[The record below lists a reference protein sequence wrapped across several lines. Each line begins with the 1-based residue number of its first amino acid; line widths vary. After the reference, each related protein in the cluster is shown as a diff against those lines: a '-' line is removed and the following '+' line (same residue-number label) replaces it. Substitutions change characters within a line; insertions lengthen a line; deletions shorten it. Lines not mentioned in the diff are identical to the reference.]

1 MKRFI
6 TYLYEY
12 EKGQKT
18 KNTGFIRVDERNG
31 KVIFQISVRNF
42 IRSQEKGEI
51 YAYVWENGLQGIE
64 IGKLTILN
72 SQTDVRLELDSC
84 NIKDTGIS
92 LDQVVGIGLVFPNN
106 GYMASCWD
114 DAYAEAIG
122 SGRFRKRENEKEP
135 GSQPEA
141 EKQEELLQRI
151 PSQSSIPL
159 QPSVAVESSVTVLS
173 NESVQSGE
181 PSQQKENVEEPVSS
195 DQVQRQNTSESLE
208 QENALQAASYEL
220 TTYQKMELSAIKNLP
235 SPNWYLCNNTFL
247 VHGFFN
253 YGYLVLK
260 KTTEAG
266 SEKTYLGVP
275 GIFEKPE
282 MVMATLFGFPEFQ
295 TLSKEISSAKMEE
308 IISVPQTEEQNL
320 GQINRNV
327 STTSRQTM
335 PKTGAFGCW
344 LIPIQK

>member
-31 KVIFQISVRNF
+31 KVIFQINVRNF
-42 IRSQEKGEI
+42 IRSQEEGEI

-64 IGKLTILN
+64 IGKLIIIN

-84 NIKDTGIS
+84 NIKDTGIL
-92 LDQVVGIGLVFPNN
+92 LDQVVGVGLVFSNN

-122 SGRFRKRENEKEP
+122 SGRFHKWENEKEP
-135 GSQPEA
+135 GSQPEKG
-141 EKQEELLQRI
+141 EQDEVLQNVLL
-151 PSQSSIPL
+151 QSSISPQL
-159 QPSVAVESSVTVLS
+159 GIASLPDAEAET
-173 NESVQSGE
+173 NT
-181 PSQQKENVEEPVSS
+181 PAIRNEPV
-195 DQVQRQNTSESLE
+195 QQGVPVASEES
-208 QENALQAASYEL
+208 LQAATYEL
-220 TTYQKMELSAIKNLP
+220 ITYQKMELSAIKNLP
-235 SPNWYLCNNTFL
+235 SPNWYLCNNSFL
-247 VHGFFN
+247 VHGFIN

-266 SEKTYLGVP
+266 GEKTYLGVP

-282 MVMATLFGFPEFQ
+282 MVMATLFGFPKFQ
-295 TLSKEISSAKMEE
+295 TLPKEISSAKMEE
-308 IISVPQTEEQNL
+308 VISVPQTEEQNL

-344 LIPIQK
+344 FIPIQK